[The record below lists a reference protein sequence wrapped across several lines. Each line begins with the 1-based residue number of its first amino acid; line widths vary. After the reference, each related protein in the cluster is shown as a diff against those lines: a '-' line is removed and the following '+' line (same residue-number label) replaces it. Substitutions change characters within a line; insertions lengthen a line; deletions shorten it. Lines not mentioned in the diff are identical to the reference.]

1 MKARPISAPLYL
13 WSDKKQNA
21 SDIVMNKAAEL
32 TALKVIENRRSCNPQ
47 SVLTNPPKPSTT
59 IVTTCA
65 ISSDFETPPEFFLQN
80 RPSCPVPFT
89 AYSSLWSLALSFSAR
104 EDRERWVWLR
114 LETSLFAFHQKDWV
128 MGQLRTILWD
138 KETVAS
144 YFFERSGN
152 AWLGRSAAWGCLS
165 SQQREKLVQNQVT
178 PYV

>member
-47 SVLTNPPKPSTT
+47 SVLTKPSQ
-59 IVTTCA
+59 A
-65 ISSDFETPPEFFLQN
+65 IHHHCHHMRHIFRFRNPTWVFLQN
-80 RPSCPVPFT
+80 KPSCPVPFT

-165 SQQREKLVQNQVT
+165 SQ
-178 PYV
+178 